1 MLRKKNLWG
10 WTSNYDLFLLGS
22 ILHFLLFAN
31 LYFLAFLQRLCI
43 IWITIILKLR
53 KAPDMSGD
61 CIMAD
66 THFCSLPWD
75 GGGVVPDNP
84 GRPDVPEVSLEPLGE
99 NGIMGSLPLF
109 FFPLLARNG
118 HLLCSWSHTIK
129 VYLWSQK
136 DYTKFF
142 LFSFFFWGVRE
153 NRCPCHRASEESS
166 MWDIGL
172 GLGFPDEYLWLLLF
186 SYQLS
191 NSNTV

>member
-1 MLRKKNLWG
+1 MYYLDNNYFKTEKSTRHVRGLYNGRYSLLFPPLGWGGGWSLTTLVDQMSLRCHL
-10 WTSNYDLFLLGS
+10 SLLG
-22 ILHFLLFAN
+22 
-31 LYFLAFLQRLCI
+31 
-43 IWITIILKLR
+43 K
-53 KAPDMSGD
+53 
-61 CIMAD
+61 
-66 THFCSLPWD
+66 
-75 GGGVVPDNP
+75 
-84 GRPDVPEVSLEPLGE
+84 
-99 NGIMGSLPLF
+99 MGLWEACLF